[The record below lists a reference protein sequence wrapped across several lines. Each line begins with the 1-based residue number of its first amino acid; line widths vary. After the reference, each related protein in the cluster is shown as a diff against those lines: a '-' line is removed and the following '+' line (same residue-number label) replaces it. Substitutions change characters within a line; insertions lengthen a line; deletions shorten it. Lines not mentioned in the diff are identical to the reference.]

1 MVVSPC
7 EQCKGTG
14 RIIPSDKSADDPKEK
29 PKVCPRCGGRGYT
42 TSADNMKEGIV
53 GPIP

>member
-14 RIIPSDKSADDPKEK
+14 RIIPSDKPKNSEEQ
-29 PKVCPRCGGRGYT
+29 PRVCPKCGGRGHT
-42 TSADNMKEGIV
+42 TSADNMKKGII